1 MREILFRGKR
11 IDNGEWVE
19 GNLITGRWYLNEQ
32 EIVAIVPLDNAFY
45 PHCEISEWHEVDPAT
60 VGQYT
65 GMRDCRGNRIFEGDI
80 VVYDNS
86 PYNAYCEPIAG
97 EIAWRNG
104 SLCFKYKVWKSASYR
119 SLCSD
124 DFFAAKCEV
133 IGNIH
138 DNPELLREE
147 DDT

>member
-11 IDNGEWVE
+11 EDNGVWIFGSFHKKIESCFI
-19 GNLITGRWYLNEQ
+19 ITLPIITSQ
-32 EIVAIVPLDNAFY
+32 
-45 PHCEISEWHEVDPAT
+45 SKVDPAT

-65 GMRDCRGNRIFEGDI
+65 GLTDKNGKKIFEGDI

-138 DNPELLREE
+138 DNPELLEE
-147 DDT
+147 K